1 MQERNEI
8 FVNAVVNLSKEH
20 GMKHKDIAEAIGVRP
35 TYFSQLM
42 NGRSPSAKIVKSV
55 QLLAFQRNSQGKSI
69 AATGELLADSVNVP
83 FNPGTRRVPV
93 VAWAIASATL
103 EHFSGNF
110 GDLANQIDE
119 AVATECKDP
128 NAYALI
134 IEGDSMEPRFC
145 AGDRV
150 ILAPNSEPRNGDYV
164 VARLRETG
172 QVLFKRFRRTG
183 VEGKIIRLESLNP
196 AYGPVEYPE
205 SAFRL
210 IHPVVDAKM
219 NLKR

>member
-1 MQERNEI
+1 MQGINES
-8 FVNAVVNLSKEH
+8 FLAAVDSLVKLHGLKYKE
-20 GMKHKDIAEAIGVRP
+20 IAAAVGVRP

-42 NGRSPSAKIVKSV
+42 NGRAPSEKLAKAV
-55 QLLAFQRNSQGKSI
+55 QLLVFQKNSQSKTSG
-69 AATGELLADSVNVP
+69 AAASPVP
-83 FNPGTRRVPV
+83 EPEPAKAAAHRVPV
-93 VAWAIASATL
+93 VAWAVATAL
-103 EHFSGNF
+103 LDHYGGNF
-110 GDLANQIDE
+110 SDLANQLDE
-119 AVATECKDP
+119 TVGTDCKDP

-150 ILAPNSEPRNGDYV
+150 IVAPNFEPRNGDYV

-183 VEGKIIRLESLNP
+183 TEGKVIRLESLNP
-196 AYGPVEYPE
+196 AYGPVEFPE
-205 SAFRL
+205 DAFRL